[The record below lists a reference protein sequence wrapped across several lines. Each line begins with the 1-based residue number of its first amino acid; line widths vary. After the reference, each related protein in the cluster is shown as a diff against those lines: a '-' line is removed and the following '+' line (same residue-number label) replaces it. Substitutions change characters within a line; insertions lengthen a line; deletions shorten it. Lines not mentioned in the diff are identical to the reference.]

1 MHSNYTIS
9 KIPKDER
16 PREKL
21 INYGAEVLSN
31 SELLALIIGVG
42 SKEDSAITLSQKILS
57 KDNKGLQNITDL
69 SIEQLK
75 TFKGINNAK
84 AAKIVA
90 LSQLSKRISSYRV
103 DKFKISS
110 PESVASLLMEEM
122 RNLKKEYFK
131 IVLLD
136 TKNKVINIKTIS
148 IGCLDSTVVHPR
160 EVFVEAIK
168 HSCASIILVHNHP
181 SGDCDPSKEDKNI
194 TNRMIECGN
203 IIGIKVL
210 DHIVIGDGLY
220 FSFKEYGL
228 M

>member
-1 MHSNYTIS
+1 MQGNYTIS

-57 KDNKGLQNITDL
+57 NDNKGLQNIMDL

-90 LSQLSKRISSYRV
+90 LSQLSKRISRFRV
-103 DKFKISS
+103 DKSKISS
-110 PESVASLLMEEM
+110 PESVAFLLMEEM
-122 RNLKKEYFK
+122 RVLKKEYFR

-168 HSCASIILVHNHP
+168 QSCASIILVHNHP
-181 SGDCDPSKEDKNI
+181 SGDCSPSKEDKNI
-194 TNRMIECGN
+194 TKRMIECGN

-210 DHIVIGDGLY
+210 DHIIIGDGLY